1 MDGGGKFSI
10 SPGSTFFDHTKNLES
25 ETMKNGMGRHDSLV
39 AILNFGTNDLLQL
52 WDAVTGCVCH
62 TKFGSLKQ
70 NYCST
75 CIANSKIANSNSKIG
90 DYKKQIKPR
99 EHYSEN
105 KATKKFKK
113 INKAHKF
120 VVLG

>member
-1 MDGGGKFSI
+1 
-10 SPGSTFFDHTKNLES
+10 
-25 ETMKNGMGRHDSLV
+25 MKKGMGKHDSLV

-75 CIANSKIANSNSKIG
+75 CIANSKIANS
-90 DYKKQIKPR
+90 KKPIKPR
-99 EHYSEN
+99 QHYSEN
-105 KATKKFKK
+105 RATKKFKE
-113 INKAHKF
+113 INRAHKF